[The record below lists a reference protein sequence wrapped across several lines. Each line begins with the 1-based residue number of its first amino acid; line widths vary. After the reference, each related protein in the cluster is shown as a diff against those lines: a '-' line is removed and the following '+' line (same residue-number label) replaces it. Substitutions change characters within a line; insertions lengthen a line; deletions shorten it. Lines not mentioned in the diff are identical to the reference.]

1 MQNGR
6 VRLGVGGT
14 GMSLP
19 MPPITLTDLGTK
31 EGGITPDQLVFAV
44 MKNVTGSVGS
54 ATASAAGDIGKT
66 GAAHLDRV
74 AARRQAHHERGIL
87 ASRRE
92 VERSGREKHRLQ
104 RRRLSAVALLVVAR
118 DGE

>member
-66 GAAHLDRV
+66 GAA
-74 AARRQAHHERGIL
+74 AAEGL
-87 ASRRE
+87 
-92 VERSGREKHRLQ
+92 KKT
-104 RRRLSAVALLVVAR
+104 
-118 DGE
+118 GEAIKGLFGGKK